1 MRRRVLAAGG
11 MALIV
16 MPGVLA
22 FYSGGFFDEPRLIA
36 ALASWALFLLA
47 ALVAPRPLP
56 VSAAGRTALVALTLL
71 SAWSLLSLRWAP
83 IGERAQDDVQRLLL
97 YLGFFG
103 AALAFL
109 REAPLRRALEP
120 ALALS
125 AFAVVAYGLS
135 ERLLPGVFELERS
148 ASAAGR
154 LEQPL
159 TYWNAMGLI
168 SALGFVLAARV
179 AGDPDRPGSLR
190 AGWPARR
197 CHSVS
202 ASTSASRAAP
212 WPRSPWGCS
221 SSWRWRRSGAL
232 SSEAPSCSSSH
243 RA

>member
-120 ALALS
+120 ALALC

-135 ERLLPGVFELERS
+135 ERLLPGVVRARAKRLGGGPPRAAAHLLERDGS
-148 ASAAGR
+148 R
-154 LEQPL
+154 LGAWLRPRR
-159 TYWNAMGLI
+159 
-168 SALGFVLAARV
+168 AR
-179 AGDPDRPGSLR
+179 GG
-190 AGWPARR
+190 
-197 CHSVS
+197 
-202 ASTSASRAAP
+202 
-212 WPRSPWGCS
+212 
-221 SSWRWRRSGAL
+221 
-232 SSEAPSCSSSH
+232 
-243 RA
+243 